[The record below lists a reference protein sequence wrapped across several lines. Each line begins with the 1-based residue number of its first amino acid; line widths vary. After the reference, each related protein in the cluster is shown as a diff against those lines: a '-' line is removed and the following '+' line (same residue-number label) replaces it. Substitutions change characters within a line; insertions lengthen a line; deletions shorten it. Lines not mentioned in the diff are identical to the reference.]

1 MNINLQEKRKNNF
14 TAKPELS
21 KKYFWLMEEFKL
33 NLSYNQTTR
42 ILVQYMYY
50 KMCLERQDVQNFN
63 LNTEIA
69 TVFQF

>member
-1 MNINLQEKRKNNF
+1 
-14 TAKPELS
+14 
-21 KKYFWLMEEFKL
+21 MEEFKL
-33 NLSYNQTTR
+33 NLSYYQTTST
-42 ILVQYMYY
+42 MYY

>member
-1 MNINLQEKRKNNF
+1 
-14 TAKPELS
+14 
-21 KKYFWLMEEFKL
+21 MEEFKL
-33 NLSYNQTTR
+33 SLSYNQTTR

-69 TVFQF
+69 TVLQF

>member
-1 MNINLQEKRKNNF
+1 
-14 TAKPELS
+14 
-21 KKYFWLMEEFKL
+21 MEEFKL

-50 KMCLERQDVQNFN
+50 KMRLERQDVQNFN

>member
-1 MNINLQEKRKNNF
+1 MSWISTFKKKGKNNF

-21 KKYFWLMEEFKL
+21 KN

-42 ILVQYMYY
+42 ILVQYY

-69 TVFQF
+69 TVLQF

>member
-1 MNINLQEKRKNNF
+1 
-14 TAKPELS
+14 
-21 KKYFWLMEEFKL
+21 MEEFKL
-33 NLSYNQTTR
+33 NLSYN
-42 ILVQYMYY
+42 Y